1 LKLITVLVLDEFGE
15 GIPVAWA
22 ITNREDTT
30 MLVEFLRAIRQR
42 RGPLEQPR
50 WFMSDDAEQYFNAW
64 KGVFEA
70 DKTTKLLCVW
80 HVDRAWRSALKDH
93 VATTQ
98 ARIAVY
104 HHLRLLLMEND
115 ENKFRVLLQQFLS

>member
-1 LKLITVLVLDEFGE
+1 MLLKHGHRCVCMDATHGSNMYDFKLITVLVLDEFGE
-15 GIPVAWA
+15 GILAAWA

-42 RGPLEQPR
+42 TGPLEQPR

-64 KGVFEA
+64 KGVFKA

-80 HVDRAWRSALKDH
+80 HVDRA
-93 VATTQ
+93 
-98 ARIAVY
+98 
-104 HHLRLLLMEND
+104 
-115 ENKFRVLLQQFLS
+115 